1 MAPNIAK
8 ADPDIVNKIKT
19 DITPE
24 QKESIIAIER
34 LKEACLNY
42 AYVPCRD
49 IADNVKYLA
58 WQTVAKSLDDY
69 KEICS
74 LPKLDLETG
83 HYITGN
89 SHLIETQIKN
99 LQASYIKMR
108 VAATESSSGFPTCY
122 NSQAIINL
130 AGPLSNNLDNVINA
144 SPDYIILK
152 QREAK
157 MQNEIKA
164 QQIAEDKSKQ
174 EKLAEDARKKAEI
187 EREKAKKNMES
198 LAKQLKNELK
208 NRLRN
213 AEVDGVDRQDVCVC
227 ACLNW
232 NGLHDVVDKFL
243 TEAYFVDTGEH
254 LYQSPPSDLSSNH
267 CSGFGAAMEYPNYI
281 KRLNKYRASET
292 LMCLY
297 AIIYVLM

>member
-8 ADPDIVNKIKT
+8 ADSDIVNKIKT

-83 HYITGN
+83 HYIAGN

-108 VAATESSSGFPTCY
+108 VAATESSCGFPTCY

-187 EREKAKKNMES
+187 EREKAKKIWNHWLNNSKMN
-198 LAKQLKNELK
+198 LKI
-208 NRLRN
+208 
-213 AEVDGVDRQDVCVC
+213 V
-227 ACLNW
+227 
-232 NGLHDVVDKFL
+232 
-243 TEAYFVDTGEH
+243 
-254 LYQSPPSDLSSNH
+254 
-267 CSGFGAAMEYPNYI
+267 
-281 KRLNKYRASET
+281 
-292 LMCLY
+292 
-297 AIIYVLM
+297 